1 MKRTKFGFLAT
12 GLLLCSFAVQA
23 DLDKGKRLVEQACSG
38 CHDTSVY
45 SRPDKKMKS
54 ISALQAQ
61 VERCP
66 KPAGMSWT
74 DQDSLDVVEY
84 LNKEFYHFE

>member
-1 MKRTKFGFLAT
+1 MKLTKLLLPAA
-12 GLLLCSFAVQA
+12 GLLLTGFTVQA
-23 DLDKGKRLVEQACSG
+23 DVAKGKMLVEQACSG

-54 ISALQAQ
+54 LSAIQAQ

-66 KPAGMSWT
+66 KPAGMQWSE
-74 DQDSLDVVEY
+74 QDSKDVVEY
-84 LNKEFYHFE
+84 LNKEYYHYE